1 MYGRL
6 TGEPYDAEK
15 VGQVPG
21 AYYVKKDTQ
30 VLPGG
35 TLVMTGIPNLVWFVN
50 REKGVGGLYASP
62 IMPPDDAKS
71 SELIGA
77 FLKEAFKAV

>member
-6 TGEPYDAEK
+6 IGEEYSPDK

-21 AYYVKKDTQ
+21 AYFIKKDTKIM
-30 VLPGG
+30 PGN

-50 REKGVGGLYASP
+50 REKGVGGLYASAV
-62 IMPPDDAKS
+62 MPPDDAKS
-71 SELIGA
+71 AELIA
-77 FLKEAFKAV
+77 SFIKEVFSN